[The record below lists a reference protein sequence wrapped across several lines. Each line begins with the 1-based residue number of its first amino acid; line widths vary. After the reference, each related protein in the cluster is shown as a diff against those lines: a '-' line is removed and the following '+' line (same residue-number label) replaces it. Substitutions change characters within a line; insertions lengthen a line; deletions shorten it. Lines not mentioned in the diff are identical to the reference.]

1 MNRLALLVP
10 LLLTLVLTAG
20 CQSIENKKIE
30 NNLTTTLSAYHTAVR
45 WGYPGEA
52 YNFLD
57 PAIEADPADDPVLN
71 MVRVTR
77 YKVLRPAVE
86 VAKNQMIQTV
96 AIQYIYTDRQIQKS
110 MIDNQLW
117 HYNEDVKKWL
127 RANPI
132 PKYK

>member
-1 MNRLALLVP
+1 
-10 LLLTLVLTAG
+10 
-20 CQSIENKKIE
+20 
-30 NNLTTTLSAYHTAVR
+30 
-45 WGYPGEA
+45 
-52 YNFLD
+52 
-57 PAIEADPADDPVLN
+57 
-71 MVRVTR
+71 RVTR

-86 VAKNQMIQTV
+86 VAKNQMVQTV